1 MKKTNTVRC
10 EKSKLIYVEAQ
21 MEIIKFDSYADILT
35 TSLPV
40 DENQG
45 EWDPQI

>member
-10 EKSKLIYVEAQ
+10 EKPKLSYVEAQ
-21 MEIIKFDSYADILT
+21 IEIIKFDCDADILT
-35 TSLPV
+35 TSSPF